1 MFSGELDRVRHPLI
15 SRTRGILL
23 GSILLV
29 AVTAALV
36 SAKTLPFMFSVTL
49 AAFLVAAVMRTDK
62 PTGKLRLPGA
72 PTIHLL
78 LLLLYAL
85 LSATWAIRPDIAAA
99 KTLVAMAMAV
109 GTATIIA
116 LIRRET
122 RPNLLH
128 MGEGVCIGLL
138 IGLVYLLVEL
148 LSDQSIKL
156 AIYRAVGVRPD
167 DVTAAFFTW
176 SDGKLVKI
184 STDDLSRNMSSA
196 ALFVWPALMMTRRC
210 GTRRAAR
217 FIASSSACLRGSSSA
232 CPGTSPRNWRSWWDW
247 PPLCWRNCRCR
258 GRGVWRCSCGS
269 PPASPSCR
277 RCSWRIA
284 WICTMHPG
292 CSSRRVT
299 VSSSGTSPPKS
310 CSNLLLSASAPAR
323 PTSSAR
329 SSRAAN
335 PPPADAGIPETLSTH
350 SHNIYLQTWLELGLI
365 GAVLLTLFGLSI
377 LRAISLLG
385 PRLQPYAYATFASA
399 VAMGSSS
406 YGIWQVWYMALFAFC
421 AVTFSIGARLM
432 GATPTEER
440 SGAHLRQKSKP

>member
-1 MFSGELDRVRHPLI
+1 MFSGELDRVRYPLI

-23 GSILLV
+23 GSILLL

-49 AAFLVAAVMRTDK
+49 AAFLVAAVTRRDN
-62 PTGKLRLPGA
+62 PIGELRLPGA

-85 LSATWAIRPDIAAA
+85 LSATWAIRPDIAAV

-109 GTATIIA
+109 GTATIVA

-167 DVTAAFFTW
+167 DVTPIFFTW

-196 ALFVWPALMMTRRC
+196 ALLIWPALMMIAAMWNPPRSTIYCLVFGVLAWLVVGLSWHESSKLALVVGLAAFVLAQLSLPWTRRLAVLVWFGAC
-210 GTRRAAR
+210 LAILPAALLAHR
-217 FIASSSACLRGSSSA
+217 MDLHHASWLQQTARHRLVIWNFTAEKLLESPLVGIGASSTYILGPQLES
-232 CPGTSPRNWRSWWDW
+232 
-247 PPLCWRNCRCR
+247 
-258 GRGVWRCSCGS
+258 
-269 PPASPSCR
+269 
-277 RCSWRIA
+277 
-284 WICTMHPG
+284 
-292 CSSRRVT
+292 
-299 VSSSGTSPPKS
+299 
-310 CSNLLLSASAPAR
+310 
-323 PTSSAR
+323 
-329 SSRAAN
+329 AN
-335 PPPADAGIPETLSTH
+335 PPPPDAGLHETLSTH

-365 GAVLLTLFGLSI
+365 GAILLTLFGLSI
-377 LRAISLLG
+377 LRAIGLLG
-385 PRLQPYAYATFASA
+385 ARLQPYAYATFASA

-406 YGIWQVWYMALFAFC
+406 YGVWQVWYMALFAFC
-421 AVTFSIGARLM
+421 AVTFSIGAQLM
-432 GATPTEER
+432 AGMSDASVP
-440 SGAHLRQKSKP
+440 RQ